1 MVIKSGRFG
10 KFLACSGYP
19 DCKNT
24 KNIAIKTG
32 VNCPKCGGNI
42 VELKSKRGFPFLGCD
57 NYPECTFM
65 TWDKVTKKQ
74 CPQCGSTLFRHYDR
88 ETGEAHF
95 VCYKE
100 GCGYKEFISKRT
112 PRKTKAQKEAEAKAA
127 AGENPENAEA
137 EEKPKKTTK
146 KSAAKKT
153 TAKKTTKKTTTKKTT
168 AKKTTKKTTKK
179 AEDGEQAP
187 KKRVT
192 RKKKTEA
199 TEEPVDA

>member
-1 MVIKSGRFG
+1 MLFRS
-10 KFLACSGYP
+10 
-19 DCKNT
+19 
-24 KNIAIKTG
+24 
-32 VNCPKCGGNI
+32 PKCGGNI

-127 AGENPENAEA
+127 AEAAGENPETAEA
-137 EEKPKKTTK
+137 EDKPKKTTK